1 MHRVTVVPL
10 LPCGALALK
19 LEGGGVAEPGVLSR
33 YSLLP
38 EPHGTPVLW
47 LSSLL

>member
-1 MHRVTVVPL
+1 MR
-10 LPCGALALK
+10 ALALK
-19 LEGGGVAEPGVLSR
+19 LEGGVSLNLVSFLEGSRFR